1 MPASLS
7 KLKKQDNYPSFSFA
21 EYNWYTRSR
30 DNPRGIVK
38 TPYQQELE
46 QWKKV
51 INGIQKTNKKIRDT
65 CQQSSLNCTTKETSS

>member
-21 EYNWYTRSR
+21 DYNWYTRSR
-30 DNPRGIVK
+30 DNPRGIVN

-51 INGIQKTNKKIRDT
+51 INGIQKTNKKIREAR
-65 CQQSSLNCTTKETSS
+65 QQFPLNHTTKKT

>member
-7 KLKKQDNYPSFSFA
+7 KPKKRDNYPIFSAA

-51 INGIQKTNKKIRDT
+51 INGIQKTNKKIRDAR
-65 CQQSSLNCTTKETSS
+65 QQGSLNCTTEKT

>member
-51 INGIQKTNKKIRDT
+51 INGIQKTNKKIREAR
-65 CQQSSLNCTTKETSS
+65 QQGSLNYTTEKT